1 MDRRLLG
8 RKAEALAVEH
18 LRKQGLRI
26 EERNFR
32 CRLGEIDLVAR
43 DGATLVFVEVRSRT
57 TVRFGFPQESVGHR
71 KQQRLRRIAQV
82 YLYLQGRGE
91 AAVRFDVVS
100 VSFDRQ
106 GNPERIEHIAHAF

>member
-1 MDRRLLG
+1 LDRRLLG

-57 TVRFGFPQESVGHR
+57 TVQFGFPQESVGHR

-82 YLYLQGRGE
+82 YLQGRGE

-100 VSFDRQ
+100 VRFDRQ
-106 GNPERIEHIAHAF
+106 GNLERIEHIAHAF

>member
-1 MDRRLLG
+1 MDRLSLG
-8 RKAEALAVEH
+8 RKAEALAAAH
-18 LRKQGLRI
+18 LKQAGLRL

-57 TVRFGFPQESVGHR
+57 SSAFGLPQESVGRR
-71 KQQRLRRIAQV
+71 KQQRLRRLAQF
-82 YLYLQGRGE
+82 YLQGRSDT
-91 AAVRFDVVS
+91 AVRFDVVS

-106 GNPERIEHIAHAF
+106 GNPERVEHIPHAF

>member
-1 MDRRLLG
+1 LDRQLLG
-8 RKAEALAVEH
+8 RKAEALAVAH

-57 TVRFGFPQESVGHR
+57 SAEFGLPEESVGHR

-82 YLYLQGRGE
+82 YLQGRGE
-91 AAVRFDVVS
+91 TTVRFDVVS
-100 VSFDRQ
+100 VRFDRQ
-106 GNPERIEHIAHAF
+106 GNLQRIEHIPQAF